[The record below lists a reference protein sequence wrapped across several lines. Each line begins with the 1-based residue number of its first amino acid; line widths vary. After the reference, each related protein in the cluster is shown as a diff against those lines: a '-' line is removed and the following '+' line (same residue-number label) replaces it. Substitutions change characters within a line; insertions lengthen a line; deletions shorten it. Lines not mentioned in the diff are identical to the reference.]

1 MISHG
6 SVFCDAAFFAHSH
19 HAACDGDDQVF
30 TAIAELAAAFIGSK
44 ERLLETAA
52 QGQAF
57 LQITRTARPAPALD
71 GG

>member
-19 HAACDGDDQVF
+19 RAACDGDDQVL

-52 QGQAF
+52 F
-57 LQITRTARPAPALD
+57 RSRAPP
-71 GG
+71 GPRRRSTGR